1 MLRVLRCM
9 IALCVMA
16 CCGFRGFRVRNLVSV
31 AAAGMMSDDE
41 LLQQT
46 IQSAGSAVGR
56 GKVRRK
62 KDTRR
67 GARGGLAELA
77 SLR

>member
-1 MLRVLRCM
+1 MH
-9 IALCVMA
+9 
-16 CCGFRGFRVRNLVSV
+16 
-31 AAAGMMSDDE
+31 AATGMMSDDE